1 MADMIPQGTQ
11 ENGLPHGHEQGDANI
26 RAVVGMMSAILLSA
40 IVICGLL
47 VAVFGYFNA
56 RENRQDADT
65 PPLFTQRQVPPKP
78 RLLPSPFDEKDDPK
92 SAVQPGS
99 ERNSGGVNALDKSGR
114 RVEVGSDD
122 LLPWDKLRVE
132 VGQEEAQANSYTT
145 NRKTGAVTIPVERA
159 KELMA
164 PGADRFGAQT
174 QASHSAA
181 TSSGAHGAS
190 GESGQHKDEA
200 HSTAG
205 KQSGA
210 EQSGAEQGGLE
221 QGLPKEYGPI
231 YSESSTWET
240 EDQSLTADSS
250 GGLTLQEMREKRR

>member
-1 MADMIPQGTQ
+1 MRWINR
-11 ENGLPHGHEQGDANI
+11 E
-26 RAVVGMMSAILLSA
+26 AV
-40 IVICGLL
+40 
-47 VAVFGYFNA
+47 
-56 RENRQDADT
+56 D
-65 PPLFTQRQVPPKP
+65 
-78 RLLPSPFDEKDDPK
+78 
-92 SAVQPGS
+92 
-99 ERNSGGVNALDKSGR
+99 
-114 RVEVGSDD
+114 VGSDD
-122 LLPWDKLRVE
+122 LLRLGQIAR
-132 VGQEEAQANSYTT
+132 VGQEEAQTNSYTT

-181 TSSGAHGAS
+181 TSSGAHGAA

-205 KQSGA
+205 K
-210 EQSGAEQGGLE
+210 QSGAEQGGLE

-250 GGLTLQEMREKRR
+250 GGLTLQEMRGKRR